1 MIPAQTIKNLKECER
16 RGKHILS
23 KQSELSKSCK
33 GYREQ
38 PLCREIYVEQF
49 ADQQSR
55 TYLLIFAKVYEYL
68 TKKVVR
74 LNQHRIRNYNS

>member
-33 GYREQ
+33 GF
-38 PLCREIYVEQF
+38 IGNNHYVEKSMLNNLQ
-49 ADQQSR
+49 
-55 TYLLIFAKVYEYL
+55 TNNHVLIC
-68 TKKVVR
+68 
-74 LNQHRIRNYNS
+74 